1 MLYILL
7 LLLLLPSCMEVEPIQ
22 PTDYSRFTN
31 SIKITKD
38 SSFGVWFEHI
48 DSNEYNL
55 IYQKNT
61 YSFYKKIYAFSDFT
75 GYVRVSWLT
84 DSLLYT
90 NHVNVVYWN
99 PDSTLYDYDFPVVK
113 IPMIN
118 KTSID
123 TDGEF
128 ETIFGIN
135 RSYAY
140 IDNKFTDLTIS
151 DLIKHKV
158 LNKTIYIRVYMYDYI
173 RRDTKNNSP
182 VIHVDSLK
190 INFVER

>member
-7 LLLLLPSCMEVEPIQ
+7 LILLSSCTQVEPVQ
-22 PTDYSRFTN
+22 PIDYTRFTN

-55 IYQKNT
+55 VYQKNT

-75 GYVRVSWLT
+75 GYVRVSWIT

-99 PDSTLYDYDFPVVK
+99 PDSILYDYDFPVVK

-140 IDNKFTDLTIS
+140 VNNVFTDLTIS
-151 DLIKHKV
+151 QLIKYKI
-158 LNKTIYIRVYMYDYI
+158 LKETIYIKVCLYDYI
-173 RRDTKNNSP
+173 NRDNKNNSP
-182 VIHVDSLK
+182 VIYYDSLK

>member
-7 LLLLLPSCMEVEPIQ
+7 LILLSSCTQVEPVQ
-22 PTDYSRFTN
+22 PIDYTRFTN

-55 IYQKNT
+55 VYQKNT

-75 GYVRVSWLT
+75 GYVRVSWIT

-99 PDSTLYDYDFPVVK
+99 PDSILYDYDFPVVK

-140 IDNKFTDLTIS
+140 INNVFTDLTIS
-151 DLIKHKV
+151 QLIKYKI
-158 LNKTIYIRVYMYDYI
+158 LKETIYIKVCLYDYI
-173 RRDTKNNSP
+173 NRDNKNNSP
-182 VIHVDSLK
+182 VIYYDSLK